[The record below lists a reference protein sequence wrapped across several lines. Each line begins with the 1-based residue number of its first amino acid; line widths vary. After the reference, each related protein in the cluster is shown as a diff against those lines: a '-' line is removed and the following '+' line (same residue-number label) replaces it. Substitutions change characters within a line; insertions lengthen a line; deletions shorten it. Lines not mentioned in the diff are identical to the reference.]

1 MRLLL
6 WSLTPHAMAT
16 TDLYATLNPRFAFL
30 YSLALAIVVWVV
42 GCDRP
47 VSEEPSVDAPK
58 AKSTY
63 DCTEC
68 PSFTEGKDTLAF
80 VNEVRRFIAQRADA
94 GLIDNQL
101 LEDYE
106 GFGWDTLPV
115 QTMLSLFE
123 KDLGTASPMLCSRLM
138 VKILMENGLDAYVYV
153 FGPKD
158 SDLTHSVV
166 LVKHGS
172 ELWITDPRVNYT
184 LYEMDGSP
192 MDLFRL
198 IEMSGNGNLEYST
211 SNDIVEGEL
220 LLDYKLIRGDYAKRM
235 RSSGCKAIVK
245 DQKTIRD
252 SITKTIVK
260 RCYPCERARNCFS
273 HINRIESELRR
284 TTGLTDYHET
294 LALPNAWVDG
304 PGDTQELA
312 NRIETH
318 IYSQPD
324 LGKRVNSNRVK
335 GT

>member
-16 TDLYATLNPRFAFL
+16 TNLYATLKQTSAVL
-30 YSLALAIVVWVV
+30 YTLTLTIVVLVV
-42 GCDRP
+42 GCNRP

-58 AKSTY
+58 VESTY

-68 PSFTEGKDTLAF
+68 PSFTDGKDTLAF
-80 VNEVRRFIAQRADA
+80 VNEVRSFIAQRADA
-94 GLIDNQL
+94 GLIANQL
-101 LEDYE
+101 CKDHEE
-106 GFGWDTLPV
+106 IGWDTLPV
-115 QTMLSLFE
+115 QAFLDLFE
-123 KDLGTASPMLCSRLM
+123 KDLGAASPLLCSRLM
-138 VKILMENGLDAYVYV
+138 VKILNENGLDAYTYV

-158 SDLTHSVV
+158 SDFTHAVV

-198 IEMSGNGNLEYST
+198 IEMSGNGNLQYST
-211 SNDIVEGEL
+211 GRDMVEGDL
-220 LLDYKLIRGDYAKRM
+220 LLDYKLIRGDYAKRINT
-235 RSSGCKAIVK
+235 SACQAFVQ

-252 SITKTIVK
+252 SITKTIVE
-260 RCYPCERARNCFS
+260 RCYPCERARGCFS
-273 HINRIESELRR
+273 LINRMESELRR

-294 LALPNAWVDG
+294 LALPNAWLNG
-304 PGDTQELA
+304 PGDTQELS

-318 IYSQPD
+318 IYSQPN